1 MTRAD
6 LPEQC
11 NSVQVPDLQRLCFKL
26 VSVTLVVAR
35 RAVTV
40 ASAMRLCA
48 RACTPAS
55 AAAASPPDGT
65 APSAS
70 AIASVSCR
78 APASAL
84 PAWLAASSASCRH
97 EMSAFA
103 SARVGFPSLIL
114 RRGGRQSAERT
125 WPMRLRL
132 HQLVREMHGQCVNA
146 PTCCT
151 LHPRVRHSVKSWSI
165 DLPASTLGM
174 HSLTSQAGRPAGQ
187 GSNWAELRSARRL
200 GCQQVSHS
208 CQRSLPWGC
217 VV

>member
-1 MTRAD
+1 VTRAD

-11 NSVQVPDLQRLCFKL
+11 HSVQVPDLQRLCFKL

-97 EMSAFA
+97 EMSA
-103 SARVGFPSLIL
+103 SATAGFLSLIL
-114 RRGGRQSAERT
+114 RHGARQSAERT
-125 WPMRLRL
+125 WPMRLRM

-151 LHPRVRHSVKSWSI
+151 LHPRVRHSLKSWSM
-165 DLPASTLGM
+165 DLPARTFGM
-174 HSLTSQAGRPAGQ
+174 HSLTWQAGEAG
-187 GSNWAELRSARRL
+187 RAR
-200 GCQQVSHS
+200 Q
-208 CQRSLPWGC
+208 
-217 VV
+217 